1 MAQFGASGITIAE
14 MREFASFLP
23 AEQRYIRRS
32 LDVARGRSDAMERWA
47 RTREEGASI
56 REQAD
61 IYREIA
67 LIRQLLPHAEGI
79 DSIEPVIGP
88 LLRLTAFDLAQDR
101 IAGFSAYRFLYERLI
116 GAVARP
122 WLPGAFCGAA
132 ALPVI
137 RPDRRRVLLQSISE
151 AAATAHGWSLREP
164 MFYPEFV
171 EAEAA

>member
-14 MREFASFLP
+14 MREFASFTP

-32 LDVARGRSDAMERWA
+32 LDVARGRSDAIARWA
-47 RTREEGASI
+47 RSREEGASI

-79 DSIEPVIGP
+79 DSVEPLFGP

-137 RPDRRRVLLQSISE
+137 RPDRRRALLQSISE

-164 MFYPEFV
+164 VFYPEFV